1 MELLARHPHPVPL
14 GTKSLGPISTLAP
27 FSALII
33 SIVLV
38 IIFLVRF
45 YVLEGFLI
53 RRLYGSIYTQMSE
66 LNRRGFI
73 NHHIAG
79 VTKLIILIVAAYPFV
94 SIAFCKGPSFNTPFV
109 HGSVVTLGDIMI
121 VVSQMLIGI
130 YIFELIYRVKLSP
143 VAVMHHIGTIFIG
156 QAAIAI
162 SLRPLREPDS
172 YIEFVLCTVWGAF
185 DAVFELFPHVAIVL
199 YRIFPNRHR
208 FLSNVFLF
216 SCFSTALG
224 TAAETVVTMWL
235 FASTWDRWRLAFKI
249 VTPILH
255 VAFST
260 AQIHGSLV
268 FWRMYRRQKRF
279 QMEADAEA
287 RDIDIKGENEG
298 SVNDRQSES
307 RSGQSVEGEINSSL
321 VTVKSG
327 VPVVDAV
334 ERSS

>member
-1 MELLARHPHPVPL
+1 MELLARHPHSVPL
-14 GTKSLGPISTLAP
+14 GTKDLGPISTLAP

-38 IIFLVRF
+38 VFFLVR
-45 YVLEGFLI
+45 YYILEGFLI
-53 RRLYGSIYTQMSE
+53 RRLYGSVYTDMSE

-94 SIAFCKGPSFNTPFV
+94 SVAFCKGPSFSTPFV
-109 HGSVVTLGDIMI
+109 KGSVVTLGDILV

-162 SLRPLREPDS
+162 SLRPLREPDA

-185 DAVFELFPHVAIVL
+185 DAVFELFPHVAIIL
-199 YRIFPNRHR
+199 YRTFPTRHQ
-208 FLSNVFLF
+208 FLSRVFLI
-216 SCFSTALG
+216 SCFSTAMG
-224 TAAETVVTMWL
+224 TVAETVVTMWL
-235 FASTWDRWRLAFKI
+235 FASTWDRWRLAFKV
-249 VTPILH
+249 VTPVLH
-255 VAFST
+255 VAFSA

-268 FWRMYRRQKRF
+268 FWRMYLRQKGF
-279 QMEADAEA
+279 QREADTEA
-287 RDIDIKGENEG
+287 KEFNIMDDI
-298 SVNDRQSES
+298 SVNHRQYQS
-307 RSGQSVEGEINSSL
+307 QSVDSAEGEGNSGMA
-321 VTVKSG
+321 TVKSG
-327 VPVVDAV
+327 VPVVGAV
-334 ERSS
+334 EREL

>member
-38 IIFLVRF
+38 IIFLVRL

-53 RRLYGSIYTQMSE
+53 CHLYGPIYTQMSE

-79 VTKLIILIVAAYPFV
+79 VTKLIILIVAAYPFIGV
-94 SIAFCKGPSFNTPFV
+94 TFCNGPSFNTPFV
-109 HGSVVTLGDIMI
+109 HGSGVTLGDILI

-130 YIFELIYRVKLSP
+130 YLFELIYRVKLSP

-185 DAVFELFPHVAIVL
+185 DAVFELFPHLAIVL
-199 YRIFPNRHR
+199 YRIFPDRHH
-208 FLSNVFLF
+208 FLSNLFLF

-235 FASTWDRWRLAFKI
+235 FASTWDRWRLAFKV

-255 VAFST
+255 VAFSA

-287 RDIDIKGENEG
+287 RDSNIKGENEG
-298 SVNDRQSES
+298 SVNDRQPQS
-307 RSGQSVEGEINSSL
+307 RSGQSMEEVNADL

-327 VPVVDAV
+327 VPVVATV
-334 ERSS
+334 ERSC

>member
-1 MELLARHPHPVPL
+1 MELSARHAHSVPL
-14 GTKSLGPISTLAP
+14 DTKSLGPISTLAP

-38 IIFLVRF
+38 IFFFLRF
-45 YVLEGFLI
+45 YLLEGFLI
-53 RRLYGSIYTQMSE
+53 RRLYGPIFTQMSE

-79 VTKLIILIVAAYPFV
+79 VTKLIILIVAAYPFI
-94 SIAFCKGPSFNTPFV
+94 SITFCRGPSFNTPFV
-109 HGSVVTLGDIMI
+109 HGSPVTLGDILI

-162 SLRPLREPDS
+162 SLRPLREPDA
-172 YIEFVLCTVWGAF
+172 YIEFALCTVWGAF

-199 YRIFPNRHR
+199 YRIFPNSHH

-235 FASTWDRWRLAFKI
+235 FASTWARWRLAFKI

-255 VAFST
+255 VAFSA

-268 FWRMYRRQKRF
+268 FWRMYRRQKRL
-279 QMEADAEA
+279 QRETDAEA
-287 RDIDIKGENEG
+287 RDSDLKGETE
-298 SVNDRQSES
+298 SSINDCQCEHP
-307 RSGQSVEGEINSSL
+307 SGQNMEGEVNHEL

-327 VPVVDAV
+327 VPVVAAV
-334 ERSS
+334 ERS

>member
-1 MELLARHPHPVPL
+1 MELLARHTHPVPL
-14 GTKSLGPISTLAP
+14 STKSLGPISTLAP

-38 IIFLVRF
+38 IFFLVRF

-53 RRLYGSIYTQMSE
+53 RRLYGPTYTQMSE

-79 VTKLIILIVAAYPFV
+79 VTKLIILIVAAYPFISV
-94 SIAFCKGPSFNTPFV
+94 TFCEGPSFNTPFV
-109 HGSVVTLGDIMI
+109 HDSIVTLGDILV

-199 YRIFPNRHR
+199 YRIFPNRHQ
-208 FLSNVFLF
+208 FLGNVFLF

-235 FASTWDRWRLAFKI
+235 FASTWDRWRLAFKV

-255 VAFST
+255 VAFSA

-268 FWRMYRRQKRF
+268 FWRMYRQQKRF
-279 QMEADAEA
+279 QMEADTEA
-287 RDIDIKGENEG
+287 RENDIKAENEG

-307 RSGQSVEGEINSSL
+307 RSGQSVEEVSSSL

-334 ERSS
+334 ERPC